1 MIEIKPHF
9 SEEDIEDSIN
19 WVKRDAKIKDKD
31 GNIIF
36 QQEGVEFPDFWSDR
50 AVKIVT
56 DKYFRG
62 ILGTPERETSL
73 RQVVSRVVNTITAWG
88 LADGYFD
95 ENTSK
100 VFSNELKYL
109 LYYQYAAFN
118 SPVYFNVGIDEH
130 PQVSACFIQGVE
142 DSMESIMELAYNEA
156 FVFKGGSGTGS
167 NLSNLRGKEEN
178 LSGGGKASG
187 PLSFMKGYDAF
198 AGVIKSGGKTRRAAK
213 MTILDVDHL
222 DIFDFVKSKMREEEK
237 IVALVKEGYSP
248 RFEDEDSAPNIVAF
262 QNENHSV
269 RAFDK
274 FMELVEADGDWLL
287 YPRTDK
293 AIKPVK
299 VKARELFNDICLSA
313 HACGDPGFIFDGVL
327 NRYHTCPNSG
337 RIKATNPC
345 GEYTDIDDSACNLAS
360 MNLKRFI
367 VYTPEGFYFDVDS
380 YIKAIFLVSLAQEIM
395 VSRASYPTSK
405 IEVNAKAHRQLG
417 LGYCNLG
424 ATLMYCGL
432 PYDSDE
438 GRALAAAI
446 SSLSTA
452 SVYWMSTNV
461 ASVKGSF
468 AKFEINKDDMR
479 RVLST
484 HRNNIETKVQTN
496 IHSVQEIIDTA
507 FELWNSVLTSFD
519 EHGMR
524 NSKATVL
531 APTGTISF
539 MMDADTTGVEPEL
552 FLIKNKTMVG
562 GGVVRLTNETI
573 GQALVNLGYNESDR
587 KKTMKYLDE
596 NESLDSCPCLSEEHL
611 AIFDASYTS
620 KTGGRRIS
628 TEGHVKMLGAIQPHI
643 SGGISKTVNLPREAT
658 VQDVYDTFMLSYK
671 LGVKAVTIFREDSKS
686 SQPLT
691 AKEKEEEK
699 TEKIERKYGKKPLP
713 DECKSFRQ
721 KFKIENHKIYLH
733 GGFYNDG
740 TLGEIF
746 IRTSKE
752 GSFMIGML
760 DTIAV
765 LTSTCLQYGVP
776 LKILVTKFSH
786 VAFDPSGYTG
796 RSDIPH
802 AKSIVDLI
810 FRYLNRYVSR
820 EEEQEDKV
828 EIEEIEEIQYEDEKS
843 SENPPCSNCGHIM
856 VRRGTC
862 YFCDECFS
870 SSGCS

>member
-1 MIEIKPHF
+1 MIKIKPHF
-9 SEEDIEDSIN
+9 SEEDVEKNIN
-19 WVKRDAKIKDKD
+19 WVERDAQIKDKD
-31 GNIIF
+31 GKIIF
-36 QQEGVEFPDFWSDR
+36 RQDGVEFPDFWSDR

-62 ILGTPERETSL
+62 IIGTEERETSL
-73 RQVVSRVVNTITAWG
+73 RQVVSRVVDTIAEWG
-88 LADGYFD
+88 LADSYFD
-95 ENTSK
+95 ESNSK
-100 VFSNELKYL
+100 IFANELKYI
-109 LYYQYAAFN
+109 LYHQYAAFN

-130 PQVSACFIQGVE
+130 PQVSACFIQGVD

-178 LSGGGKASG
+178 LSSGGKASG

-222 DIFDFVKSKMREEEK
+222 DIFDFVRSKMKEEQK
-237 IVALVKEGYSP
+237 ISSLVKEGYSP
-248 RFEDEDSAPNIVAF
+248 RFEDEDSAPSIVAF

-269 RAFDK
+269 RIFDK
-274 FMELVEADGDWLL
+274 FMEMVEADGDWLL
-287 YPRTDK
+287 YPRCDK
-293 AIKPVK
+293 TIKPVK
-299 VKARELFNDICLSA
+299 VKARELFMEMCSSA
-313 HACGDPGFIFDGVL
+313 HACGDPGLIFDGVL
-327 NRYHTCPNSG
+327 NRYHTCPKCG
-337 RIKATNPC
+337 RIRATNPC

-367 VYTPEGFYFDVDS
+367 SFTTEGFFFDWNS

-395 VSRASYPTSK
+395 VSRASYPTPK
-405 IEVNAKAHRQLG
+405 IEANAKALRQLG

-424 ATLMYCGL
+424 AMLMYCGF
-432 PYDSDE
+432 PYDSNE

-446 SSLSTA
+446 SSLTTA
-452 SVYWMSTNV
+452 SVYRMSTIV
-461 ASVKGSF
+461 AGVKGPF
-468 AKFEINKDDMR
+468 DRFEDNKEAVNN
-479 RVLST
+479 VLCLHKS
-484 HRNNIETKVQTN
+484 NAEEIETDIAST
-496 IHSVQEIIDTA
+496 QEIINVAYDV
-507 FELWNSVLTSFD
+507 WNYVVEAVD
-519 EHGMR
+519 ENGIR
-524 NSKATVL
+524 NAKATVL

-539 MMDADTTGVEPEL
+539 MMDADTTGAEPDL
-552 FLIKNKTMVG
+552 FLVKNKTMVG
-562 GGVVRLTNETI
+562 GGVVKITNETI
-573 GQALVNLGYNESDR
+573 GQALVNMGYNESNRR
-587 KKTMKYLDE
+587 KIMKYIDE
-596 NESLDSCPCLSEEHL
+596 NESLDGCSYIEEKDL
-611 AIFDASYTS
+611 AVFDTSYTS

-628 TEGHVKMLGAIQPHI
+628 TEGHVRMLGAIQPHI
-643 SGGISKTVNLPREAT
+643 SGGISKTVNLPKEAT
-658 VQDVYDTFMLSYK
+658 VQDVYDTFMLAFK

-691 AKEKEEEK
+691 IKQKEEEK
-699 TEKIERKYGKKPLP
+699 FEKKHGKRSLP

-721 KFKIENHKIYLH
+721 KFRIDMHNIYLH

-740 TLGEIF
+740 MLGEIF

-776 LKILVTKFSH
+776 LKVLVNKFSH
-786 VAFDPSGYTG
+786 VSFEPSGFTG

-810 FRYLNRYVSR
+810 FRYLKRYVPR
-820 EEEQEDKV
+820 EEQQQQLEQPEQEQEV
-828 EIEEIEEIQYEDEKS
+828 QAERS
-843 SENPPCSNCGHIM
+843 SENPPCSSCGHQM

-862 YFCDECFS
+862 YYCDECDTS
-870 SSGCS
+870 AGCS